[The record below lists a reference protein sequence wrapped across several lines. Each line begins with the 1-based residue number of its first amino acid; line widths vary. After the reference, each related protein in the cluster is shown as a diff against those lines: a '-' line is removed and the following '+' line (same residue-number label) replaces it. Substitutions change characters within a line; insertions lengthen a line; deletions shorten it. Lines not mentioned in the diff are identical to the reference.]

1 MANVELRI
9 FVREDDFRYIP
20 AEADED
26 DSVTHVHL
34 NPGDTMTWRFDN
46 DFTIHFDHLTPLHKH
61 EYHGDAG
68 MPVSDTVRR
77 HADPGTYK
85 YTVVVKAPDGHLKVD
100 DPEIIIDA

>member
-20 AEADED
+20 AEADEE

-61 EYHGDAG
+61 EYHGDAHG
-68 MPVSDTVRR
+68 RVDGGDYRLGAQVVSRGDQRR
-77 HADPGTYK
+77 AT
-85 YTVVVKAPDGHLKVD
+85 
-100 DPEIIIDA
+100 